1 MQKKKVCAVLLLAV
15 LLMSTLFSGC
25 GEQLGLG
32 EEKIKYKI
40 ENGEAVVRE
49 FPDNSTVLSV
59 EIPDEYEG
67 CPVTVIADFA
77 AVNLEN
83 IETISIG
90 KNVREI
96 GLWAFENNQKL
107 QAFKVSEENEY
118 FCDVDGVLYTKDM
131 KTLLFYPPARK
142 KQTKTETD
150 ESGAQKEVQY
160 IEYAIPDGVETIR
173 TKAFYKCQSLTGIT
187 IPDSVTRI
195 EEKAFFRCA
204 LQELELPENLTFIG
218 KDAFAY
224 CGKIQTVEIPASIEQ
239 IDEYAF
245 YNCTSL
251 KSVHVLAAEIEITL
265 GEKWYP
271 TDNGRNLDGL
281 EITWAQ

>member
-1 MQKKKVCAVLLLAV
+1 MQKKKLCAILLVFSLCIGVLC
-15 LLMSTLFSGC
+15 TGC
-25 GEQLGLG
+25 GEQAITGDA
-32 EEKIKYKI
+32 KIKYKI
-40 ENGEAVVRE
+40 ENGEATVRE
-49 FPDNSTVLSV
+49 FPDESTVISV

-83 IETISIG
+83 VETIYIG

-96 GLWAFENNQKL
+96 GPWAFENNQKL
-107 QAFKVSEENEY
+107 QAFKVSAENAY

-131 KTLLFYPPARK
+131 KTLLFYPPARG

-150 ESGAQKEVQY
+150 ANGAQKEVQY
-160 IEYAIPDGVETIR
+160 IEYTIPDGVETIR
-173 TKAFYKCQSLTGIT
+173 TKAFYKCQSLTAVT

-204 LQELELPENLTFIG
+204 LKAVQLPENLTFIG

-224 CGKIQTVEIPASIEQ
+224 CGSLQTVEIPASIEQ

-251 KSVHVLAAEIEITL
+251 KSVHVLAAESEITL
-265 GEKWYP
+265 GQKWYP

>member
-83 IETISIG
+83 IETITIG
-90 KNVREI
+90 KNDR
-96 GLWAFENNQKL
+96 
-107 QAFKVSEENEY
+107 
-118 FCDVDGVLYTKDM
+118 
-131 KTLLFYPPARK
+131 
-142 KQTKTETD
+142 
-150 ESGAQKEVQY
+150 
-160 IEYAIPDGVETIR
+160 
-173 TKAFYKCQSLTGIT
+173 
-187 IPDSVTRI
+187 
-195 EEKAFFRCA
+195 
-204 LQELELPENLTFIG
+204 
-218 KDAFAY
+218 
-224 CGKIQTVEIPASIEQ
+224 
-239 IDEYAF
+239 
-245 YNCTSL
+245 
-251 KSVHVLAAEIEITL
+251 
-265 GEKWYP
+265 
-271 TDNGRNLDGL
+271 
-281 EITWAQ
+281 

>member
-1 MQKKKVCAVLLLAV
+1 M
-15 LLMSTLFSGC
+15 
-25 GEQLGLG
+25 
-32 EEKIKYKI
+32 
-40 ENGEAVVRE
+40 
-49 FPDNSTVLSV
+49 
-59 EIPDEYEG
+59 
-67 CPVTVIADFA
+67 
-77 AVNLEN
+77 
-83 IETISIG
+83 
-90 KNVREI
+90 
-96 GLWAFENNQKL
+96 
-107 QAFKVSEENEY
+107 
-118 FCDVDGVLYTKDM
+118 
-131 KTLLFYPPARK
+131 
-142 KQTKTETD
+142 
-150 ESGAQKEVQY
+150 
-160 IEYAIPDGVETIR
+160 
-173 TKAFYKCQSLTGIT
+173 TGIT

-251 KSVHVLAAEIEITL
+251 KSVHVLAAESELTL